1 MKLVAATLYALR
13 IPFVE
18 SETRL
23 KMTHTR
29 SGLSWTTI
37 AVPSSVPLGGGT

>member
-18 SETRL
+18 SFSHSATERR
-23 KMTHTR
+23 H
-29 SGLSWTTI
+29 
-37 AVPSSVPLGGGT
+37 SVQHVNGAL